1 MSVAAGYERCR
12 EITRRNA
19 GNFYYGIRLLPRD
32 RRSALCC
39 VYAFARRVDDVADG
53 DLADDE
59 KLRELEALRA
69 SLDRLDRSAD
79 PVLAALGDAAARYP
93 IPLDSFRDLI
103 DGAEMDVAGAGYE
116 TFDDLVVYCR
126 RVAGS
131 IGRLSLGVFGARD
144 PASAGELGDDL
155 GVAFQ
160 VTNILRDVREDW
172 ETGRVYLPRED
183 LDEFDSTPPAFSP
196 DLIRFEAERAQRW
209 FDRGLELLP
218 LLDRP
223 AAASV
228 SAMAGIYRRL
238 LDRIQAR
245 PELVLVGP
253 RLSLPAREKAWVAAR
268 SLVGADRR
276 RLGGAGKR
284 AEAPHS
290 HPPAPEREQ

>member
-1 MSVAAGYERCR
+1 MSVEAGYERCR

-32 RRSALCC
+32 RRAALCC

-53 DLADDE
+53 DLGDDA

-69 SLDRLDRSAD
+69 RLDDLAGADD
-79 PVLAALGDAAARYP
+79 PVLAALGDAASRYP

-103 DGAEMDVAGAGYE
+103 DGAEMDVAGATYD
-116 TFDDLVVYCR
+116 TFEQLEVYCR

-131 IGRLSLGVFGARD
+131 IGRLSLGVFGAKEPER
-144 PASAGELGDDL
+144 AGELGDDL
-155 GVAFQ
+155 GVALQ
-160 VTNILRDVREDW
+160 LTNILRDVREDW
-172 ETGRVYLPRED
+172 ENGRVYLPRED
-183 LDEFDSTPPAFSP
+183 LEQFGSEPPAFAP

-238 LDRIQAR
+238 LDRMQAR
-245 PELVLVGP
+245 PDLVLAGP
-253 RLSLPAREKAWVAAR
+253 RLSLPAHEKAWVAAR
-268 SLVGADRR
+268 SLAGVGT
-276 RLGGAGKR
+276 
-284 AEAPHS
+284 
-290 HPPAPEREQ
+290 

>member
-1 MSVAAGYERCR
+1 MSVAQGYERCR
-12 EITRRNA
+12 ALTRREA

-32 RRSALCC
+32 RRAALCC

-53 DLADDE
+53 SLPDDE
-59 KLRELEALRA
+59 KLRRLEQLRA
-69 SLDRLDRSAD
+69 GLEHLDEAAEPELR
-79 PVLAALGDAAARYP
+79 ALGDAVRRYP

-103 DGAEMDVAGAGYE
+103 DGAGMDVAGATYA

-131 IGRLSLGVFGARD
+131 IGRLSLGVFGARE
-144 PASAGELGDDL
+144 PGREATERAGDLGDDL
-155 GVAFQ
+155 GVALQ
-160 VTNILRDVREDW
+160 LTNILRDLREDW
-172 ETGRVYLPRED
+172 AAGRVYLPRED
-183 LDEFDSTPPAFSP
+183 LERFGAEPPAFTAE
-196 DLIRFEAERAQRW
+196 LIRFEAERAQRW

-238 LDRIQAR
+238 LNRIER
-245 PELVLVGP
+245 SPELVLAGP

-268 SLVGADRR
+268 SLAGVGA
-276 RLGGAGKR
+276 
-284 AEAPHS
+284 
-290 HPPAPEREQ
+290 